1 MLTFDFPKNKK
12 KLKNKNCCSIGSWHL
27 TGKYN
32 CSWCQIPVTPTINE
46 RLATALGPLK
56 FTNLS
61 FWRPVWWT
69 IEMSA
74 SVAVYRNIYT
84 EDRFRQ
90 AYGTEEQRGRERLR
104 HRLAQRCSC
113 SQVDCAHL
121 LKKRVPVCNWL
132 PKYKLRKWILG
143 DIVAGLTVGIVH
155 IPQGKLLFHFWGCLK
170 QSFIDLAFSTMQHC
184 L

>member
-1 MLTFDFPKNKK
+1 
-12 KLKNKNCCSIGSWHL
+12 
-27 TGKYN
+27 
-32 CSWCQIPVTPTINE
+32 
-46 RLATALGPLK
+46 
-56 FTNLS
+56 
-61 FWRPVWWT
+61 
-69 IEMSA
+69 MSA

-90 AYGTEEQRGRERLR
+90 AYGTEEQRARARLR

-155 IPQGKLLFHFWGCLK
+155 IPQGKI
-170 QSFIDLAFSTMQHC
+170 SFRIFKMSA
-184 L
+184 